1 LAVKFI
7 RWLAGYMKT
16 FCLGDA
22 RSTRWH

>member
-16 FCLGDA
+16 FCLGDT
-22 RSTRWH
+22 RSTRWR